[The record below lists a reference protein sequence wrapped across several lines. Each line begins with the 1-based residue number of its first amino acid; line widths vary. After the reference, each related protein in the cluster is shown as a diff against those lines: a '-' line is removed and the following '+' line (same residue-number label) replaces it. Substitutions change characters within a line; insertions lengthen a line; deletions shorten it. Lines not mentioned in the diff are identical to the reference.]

1 MNSMQ
6 TGEIEISSIQN
17 VNCSAFDEQ
26 FVEDID
32 IVNLTR
38 GNPHHRGNRSV
49 EVEQGMQF
57 HRPFPLAELR
67 PGEKGQAQVDSRGIE
82 SVNRL
87 LQFQAKVLVS
97 VKLSGLSDKNLGKVR
112 IDAPI
117 SHRIGIG
124 QGVSGHLTADPQVI
138 EFRLGRPQTGFDVA
152 QALPISKLRKGQA
165 KKLVPARKRLDL
177 VMALIPF
184 YALAEFVSGK
194 KIHQLGKY
202 RFAGIHRPSPFA
214 GWRKYG
220 SGEDASSNRKIPDWL
235 NMSAFS
241 KC

>member
-6 TGEIEISSIQN
+6 TGEIEISSIQD
-17 VNCSAFDEQ
+17 VNRSAFDEQ

-38 GNPHHRGNRSV
+38 GNRPVEIEQRMQLYRSL
-49 EVEQGMQF
+49 
-57 HRPFPLAELR
+57 PLAELR
-67 PGEKGQAQVDSRGIE
+67 PREKGQAQVDSRGIE
-82 SVNRL
+82 GVNGL
-87 LQFQAKVLVS
+87 LQLQAEVLVS
-97 VKLSGLSDKNLGKVR
+97 IKLSGLSDKNLGKVGA
-112 IDAPI
+112 DAPI

-124 QGVSGHLTADPQVI
+124 QGVSGHLTADTQMI
-138 EFRLGRPQTGFDVA
+138 KFRLSRSQTGLDVA

-165 KKLVPARKRLDL
+165 KKLVSARKRLDL
-177 VMALIPF
+177 VMALIPL
-184 YALAEFVSGK
+184 YALSKFVSRK

-202 RFAGIHRPSPFA
+202 RFAGIHQPSPFA
-214 GWRKYG
+214 GRRKYG
-220 SGEDASSNRKIPDWL
+220 SGKVASSNRIISDWL